1 MRKAKMMRMKKP
13 KPNRRT
19 IIKRMRRPMKKRI
32 KNRRRRT
39 VGMLVTARIKVRS
52 LTKAVPA

>member
-39 VGMLVTARIKVRS
+39 VRMLVTARIKVRS